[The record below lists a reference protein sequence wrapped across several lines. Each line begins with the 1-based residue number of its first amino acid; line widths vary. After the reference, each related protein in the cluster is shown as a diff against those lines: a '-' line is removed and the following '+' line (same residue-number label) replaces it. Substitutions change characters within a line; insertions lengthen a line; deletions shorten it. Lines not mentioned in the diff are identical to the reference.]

1 MTTIYKSLGVLF
13 LFCFCFCLFVVVLF
27 YLFFFLFIL
36 GYYLFVAVFV
46 STKIDFENCSLLHR
60 YLKQYDIVK

>member
-36 GYYLFVAVFV
+36 GYYLFVVFV

>member
-36 GYYLFVAVFV
+36 GYYLFVVVFV